1 MHRLMLRT
9 ESTSVQVRTVAP
21 DVARFR
27 WDDNLPEFFCTNT
40 VVKVITSSGFEGVA
54 GVSNYTNYDFD
65 RYTAEC
71 TRHIIPIL
79 LGQDALMREQLHRMC
94 SSRVWPYPV
103 SNGGPG
109 LLHVA
114 ALPACALC

>member
-1 MHRLMLRT
+1 M
-9 ESTSVQVRTVAP
+9 AP
-21 DVARFR
+21 EVARFR

-40 VVKVITSSGFEGVA
+40 VLRVITNTGFEGVA

-79 LGQDALMREQLHRMC
+79 VGQDALMREELHAMC

-103 SNGGPG
+103 TACLLRSNVAVVHTDS
-109 LLHVA
+109 LRQSILALH
-114 ALPACALC
+114 